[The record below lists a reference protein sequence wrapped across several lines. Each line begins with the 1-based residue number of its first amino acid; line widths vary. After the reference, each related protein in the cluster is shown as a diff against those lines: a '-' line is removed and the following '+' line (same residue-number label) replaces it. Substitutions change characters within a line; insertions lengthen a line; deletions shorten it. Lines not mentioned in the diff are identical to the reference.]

1 MIRRFNQSTLIGAA
15 VFAAAAVILLSQ
27 TLYVVDQ
34 TQQAIVLQIGAPKR
48 IVNRTGAHPGLQ
60 VKIPFVENVVKFD
73 RRSISLEPQASEIT
87 ASNQEKLI
95 VDAFLRYRIKDPLQ
109 YYRAFQTQDNAELSL
124 DRLMASS
131 LRQALGSAT
140 TDQIISSD
148 RAEIMRR
155 VRDDV
160 DARAKSS
167 RYGIEIVDLRIKR
180 ADLPPANELKVFNR
194 MITQRQ
200 QEAAQ
205 YRAQGEQ
212 TAKTILATANKEAA
226 TTRGQGDAERAR
238 IMAQSFGKDP
248 SFAAYYRTLRAYEAS
263 LANPES
269 VLVLSPDSDFFRY
282 FQQGPGR

>member
-1 MIRRFNQSTLIGAA
+1 MIRRLNQSTLIGLA
-15 VFAAAAVILLSQ
+15 VAAAAAVIVLSQ

-60 VKIPFVENVVKFD
+60 IKIPFVENVVKFD

-87 ASNQEKLI
+87 ASSQEKLI
-95 VDAFLRYRIKDPLQ
+95 VDSFLRYRIKDPLQ
-109 YYRAFQTQDNAELSL
+109 YYRAFQTQDNAESSL

-212 TAKTILATANKEAA
+212 AAKTILATANKEAS

>member
-1 MIRRFNQSTLIGAA
+1 MIRRLNQSTLIGLA
-15 VFAAAAVILLSQ
+15 VAAAAAVIVLSQ

-60 VKIPFVENVVKFD
+60 IKIPFVENVVKFD

-87 ASNQEKLI
+87 ASSQEKLI
-95 VDAFLRYRIKDPLQ
+95 VDSFLRYRIKDPLQ
-109 YYRAFQTQDNAELSL
+109 YYRAFQTQDNAESSL

-131 LRQALGSAT
+131 LRQALGAAT

-212 TAKTILATANKEAA
+212 AAKTILATANKEAS